1 MTLSFWRKAF
11 APVLLGVLAT
21 GGASAADYPAPKHGE
36 WVVKD
41 FRFHTGQ
48 TLPELKLAY
57 STVGDPTGEP
67 VLVLHGTNGSAESLS
82 LIHI

>member
-48 TLPELKLAY
+48 TLP
-57 STVGDPTGEP
+57 
-67 VLVLHGTNGSAESLS
+67 
-82 LIHI
+82 